1 MGQCNYSFGTMAVVC
16 GILLVAGNALAEVP
30 PAPPGYKTEEEVR
43 SAFLL
48 GKLMPVDVTIAVP
61 DTVSVEKDVE
71 YGKAGGVSLQLD
83 LYAPK
88 ERTKPL
94 PAVVFIH
101 GGAWRSGSRQ
111 MYHYYCVKFAE
122 HGYVA
127 ATISYR
133 LYRVAPFPA
142 AVEDAK
148 CAVRWLRA
156 TQKSLAWIPTG
167 SALPAARRGDI
178 CR

>member
-1 MGQCNYSFGTMAVVC
+1 MFRILNVVTCCVLLLIVSDAV
-16 GILLVAGNALAEVP
+16 AEVP

-48 GKLMPVDVTIAVP
+48 GKLTPVDVTIAVP
-61 DTVSVEKDVE
+61 ESVSVEKDIE
-71 YGKAGGVSLQLD
+71 YGKGGDVSLKLD
-83 LYAPK
+83 LYTPK

-133 LYRVAPFPA
+133 LYRVAPF
-142 AVEDAK
+142 
-148 CAVRWLRA
+148 
-156 TQKSLAWIPTG
+156 
-167 SALPAARRGDI
+167 
-178 CR
+178 